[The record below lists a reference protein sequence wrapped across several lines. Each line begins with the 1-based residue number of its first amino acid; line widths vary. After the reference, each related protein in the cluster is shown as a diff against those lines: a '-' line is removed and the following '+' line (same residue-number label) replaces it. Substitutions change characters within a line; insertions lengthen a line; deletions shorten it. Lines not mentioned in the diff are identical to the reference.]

1 MTVSPS
7 SVDPDQPL
15 AVKRLSDRQPPRF
28 GLRHRVFLVALA
40 LCAVIVALAATAVAS
55 NESSRTRDQFEQRVR
70 LALDMIMTPLTGAY
84 MTGDV
89 ERAREVLSR
98 PSALPGYLS
107 GSLIA
112 NDGVDFA
119 TFRAV
124 PDAER
129 RAIAASSDTLRMTR
143 EITPSE
149 GRSGRLIAE
158 FTLAGVTQ
166 EIAHV
171 RWRIAMRSLVALG
184 LLAAALA
191 LALWLTL
198 GAFERLVAATRDLA
212 AGALDRKLPCLRR
225 RDDLG
230 DLARAIE
237 GFRGSVAER
246 ARADESARRA
256 RAAMEELRGRVD
268 AFVIDF
274 RRAAKT
280 ALSQVNSASE
290 RMGVAAKSLSAVA
303 AEGAQRAR
311 GAARAAT
318 EATTKVRGV
327 ALASQSLST
336 SIADIEALVARTRAA
351 VVEATRSTTDTA
363 TTIDGLAS
371 KAQQIGEIVGLIQA
385 IASQTNLLALNAT
398 IEAARAGEAGRGFA
412 VVAQEVKSLAN
423 QTARATERIADHV
436 ASIQAATGG
445 AVEAIGAIATTM
457 SDVQGYASEIVVAV
471 EQQASAA
478 TAISGAIA
486 EAAQRSESS
495 AFDLE
500 GLSDTVGA
508 TDRSAAHV
516 LEAVAGVATQTKQL
530 RETIDRFLASV
541 VNG

>member
-1 MTVSPS
+1 MTVPPS
-7 SVDPDQPL
+7 SVDTDKPI
-15 AVKRLSDRQPPRF
+15 AVERLSDRQPPRF
-28 GLRHRVFLVALA
+28 GLRHRVFVVAVAICA
-40 LCAVIVALAATAVAS
+40 LIVVLAAVAVGGYES
-55 NESSRTRDQFEQRVR
+55 NRVRAQFEQRVG
-70 LALDMIMTPLTGAY
+70 LAVDMIMPSLTTAY

-89 ERAREVLSR
+89 ERTREILSR
-98 PSALPGYLS
+98 PSLLPGYLS
-107 GSLIA
+107 ASLIA

-124 PDAER
+124 PDAAR
-129 RAIAASSDTLRMTR
+129 RAFAATSDTLRVTR
-143 EITPSE
+143 EVTPAE
-149 GRSGRLIAE
+149 GRSGRLITE
-158 FTLAGVTQ
+158 FTLAGVAQ
-166 EIAHV
+166 EIADSH
-171 RWRIAMRSLVALG
+171 WRIAWRGLVAFG
-184 LLAAALA
+184 LLACGLA
-191 LALWLTL
+191 LAFWLTL

-237 GFRGSVAER
+237 GFRSAVAER
-246 ARADESARRA
+246 ARADEEARRA
-256 RAAMEELRGRVD
+256 CAAMEELRGRVD

-290 RMGVAAKSLSAVA
+290 RMGVAAKSLSSVA

-327 ALASQSLST
+327 ALASESLSS
-336 SIADIEALVARTRAA
+336 SIGDIEAQVARTRAT
-351 VVEATRSTTDTA
+351 VVEATRSTTQTA

-436 ASIQAATGG
+436 AAIQNATGG

-478 TAISGAIA
+478 TAIAGAIA
-486 EAAQRSESS
+486 EAAQSSESS

-516 LEAVAGVATQTKQL
+516 LEAVAGVAAQTKQL
-530 RETIDRFLASV
+530 RDTIDRFLASV